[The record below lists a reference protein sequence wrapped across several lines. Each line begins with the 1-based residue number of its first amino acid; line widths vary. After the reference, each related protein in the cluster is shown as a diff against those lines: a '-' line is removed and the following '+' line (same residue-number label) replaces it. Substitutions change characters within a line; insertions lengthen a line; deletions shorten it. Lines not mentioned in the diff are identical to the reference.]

1 VYRVSRRDDYRTGIV
16 NVGVALVA
24 VYVLLKPSASLAGRI
39 AATLTLAVLIWSTW
53 VTIRRRVVVTSD
65 GLTVVAWRTRYVRW
79 EELQR
84 VELRDGGRLL
94 RARIAGDRFWRVLL
108 VGRIRAGPQDEI
120 QALATALAA
129 MWSGQIAGTP

>member
-1 VYRVSRRDDYRTGIV
+1 MT
-16 NVGVALVA
+16 VALVA
-24 VYVLLKPSASLAGRI
+24 AYVLLKPSASLAGRI
-39 AATLTLAVLIWSTW
+39 AAALLLAFLIWSTW
-53 VTIRRRVVVTSD
+53 VTIRRCVAVNSD

-84 VELRDGGRLL
+84 VELSDGGRLL

-108 VGRIRAGPQDEI
+108 VGRIRSGPQEEV

-129 MWSGQIAGTP
+129 MWGGQIAGTP